1 MTKQLRRILT
11 SFFPRLRREFRWQD
25 LWPLVAFLAV
35 FCGVCAWL
43 ESAHHLMFSRPLMLG
58 LIVFAPWI
66 WWMHLAGYAGLP
78 KSRSQLALLMRLCL
92 LGLLVMVLAEPRAVR
107 SRDVMSVVFALDVSD
122 SIYNSDEALKYIV
135 DTAQKHRPKGK
146 SDQAGL
152 IIFGKTPACELS
164 PSMSFPFEAFNSQ
177 VDRGATNIEQTLSY
191 AGALLPE
198 DSQGKVVLISDG
210 VQTEGNL
217 SRILDDLKG
226 RGVAVDV
233 LPIDYSYRNEV
244 WLERLDLPQ
253 AVKLGETYEA
263 GMLVKSLS
271 EGKGKLVLR
280 ENGVVIAEQEIDYK
294 TGTNRYTVPITLRST
309 GYYEYTASIE
319 VPKVQDSLSQ
329 NNTVLN
335 YIFVEGEGKVLLV
348 TDGSGDRRDWELLQK
363 GIQAGDR
370 VVERIDGADLPRDAT
385 SLMPYDCIVFAN
397 VPHDEFDVQQ
407 LQAVRDAVYNLGVG
421 FLMVGGSNSFGPGG
435 YHRTVIEEILPVSMD
450 VSQKKVLPKGAL
462 AIILHSCE
470 FPEGNTWGKRITK
483 QAIKVLGAQDE
494 VGVLAYTEV
503 GERWL
508 FELTPAGEYES
519 LVPII
524 NGATIGDMPSF
535 QNTMQLGLKG
545 LMKSNAATRHM
556 IILSDGDPQPPTPAL
571 IKEFI
576 DAKISVSMV
585 AVFPHGGLE
594 ISKMQGVAEVTGGRY
609 YFPEDPEQ
617 LPSIFIKESKTLK
630 RSMLQNKVFTPEI
643 AFPSP
648 ILKGI
653 EGLPE
658 LKGYVITTAKGHPA
672 MTILT
677 APPDEEDPES
687 QDPVLSIWQHGLGKT
702 AAFTSDFSSNWGE
715 YWQQWNRFQPFIK
728 QLLTEVSRVKKDGH
742 LRMSTHTSGGDAV
755 IVVEDFHPDEGFLEL
770 TAKLA
775 GPNQKSENIQLKQ
788 VAPRRYQ
795 ATVPLWGHGRYHA
808 IAQGVGTAAGAG
820 KAGAGESGE
829 SGGERRDL
837 AFGGLIVPYSPEYLR
852 FRSNRQ
858 TLQDVADRTG
868 GRVLTGDPVK
878 DDIYQHGRAPKRSS
892 KPIFDWF
899 LIALAILLP
908 LDVALRRIQIDFAAM
923 KAALGLGR
931 RATTSA
937 TMGALL
943 QAKQTASA
951 AMQARRAE
959 QPLPRSMSSAPPTR
973 TSTAANAS
981 PNVVRQPPVESPPE
995 GSSDKPTSTT
1005 ERLLA
1010 LKRKRDEDN

>member
-1 MTKQLRRILT
+1 MMNKLRRIFT
-11 SFFPRLRREFRWQD
+11 SFFPMSRRAIRWRD
-25 LWPLVAFLAV
+25 IWPLIVFLIVFGVACF
-35 FCGVCAWL
+35 GL
-43 ESAHHLMFSRPLMLG
+43 EYGHYLMFARPLMLG

-66 WWMHLAGYAGLP
+66 WWMHVAGYAGLP
-78 KSRSQLALLMRLCL
+78 RGRATVALLTRLTL
-92 LGLLVMVLAEPRAVR
+92 LGLLSMVLAEPRSVKTM
-107 SRDVMSVVFALDVSD
+107 DVMSIVFALDVSD
-122 SIYNSDEALKYIV
+122 SIYSPDDALNYV
-135 DTAQKHRPKGK
+135 VQTVQNQRPKGK

-198 DSQGKVVLISDG
+198 DYQGKVVLISDG

-226 RGVAVDV
+226 RGVVVDV
-233 LPIDYSYRNEV
+233 LPIDYSYSNEV

-253 AVKLGETYEA
+253 GVKLGETYEA
-263 GMLVKSLS
+263 GMLVKSLND
-271 EGKGKLVLR
+271 GKGKLVLR
-280 ENGVVIAEQEIDYK
+280 ENGNVIAEQEVEYK
-294 TGTNRYTVPITLRST
+294 EGTNRYTVPITLRT
-309 GYYEYTASIE
+309 AGYYEYTASIE
-319 VPKVQDSLSQ
+319 VPKAQDSLPQ

-335 YIFVEGEGKVLLV
+335 YVFVEGEGKVLLV
-348 TDGSGDRRDWELLQK
+348 TDGSGDRRDWELLEK
-363 GIQAGDR
+363 AIRDGER
-370 VVERIDGADLPRDAT
+370 VVERIDGVDMPRDAT
-385 SLMPYDCIVFAN
+385 SLMPYDCIIFVN

-407 LQAVRDAVYNLGVG
+407 LQAVRDAVYNLGAG
-421 FLMVGGSNSFGPGG
+421 FVMVGGANSFGPGG
-435 YHRTVIEEILPVSMD
+435 YHRTVIEEILPVTMD

-494 VGVLAYTEV
+494 VGVLAYTET
-503 GERWL
+503 GEKWL
-508 FELTPAGEYES
+508 FEPTPAANYEQ

-535 QNTMQLGLKG
+535 QNTMQIGLKG
-545 LMKSNAATRHM
+545 LLKVDAATRHM

-576 DAKISVSMV
+576 DKKISVSMV
-585 AVFPHGGLE
+585 AIFPHGGLE
-594 ISKMQGVAEVTGGRY
+594 ISKMQSVAEVTGGRY
-609 YFPEDPEQ
+609 YFPEDPNQ
-617 LPSIFIKESKTLK
+617 LPAIFIKESKTLK
-630 RSMLQNKVFTPEI
+630 RSMLQNKVFTPEV

-653 EGLPE
+653 DGLPE

-677 APPDEEDPES
+677 APPDADDADS
-687 QDPVLSIWQHGLGKT
+687 QDPVLSVWQHGLGKT
-702 AAFTSDFSSNWGE
+702 AAFTSDFSTNWGE
-715 YWQQWNRFQPFIK
+715 HWQKWDRFQPFVK
-728 QLLTEVSRVKKDGH
+728 QLLTDVSRVKKDGH

-755 IVVEDFHPDEGFLEL
+755 IVVEDFHPEEGFLEV

-775 GPNQKSENIQLKQ
+775 GPNEKSEIVTLKQ

-808 IAQGVGTAAGAG
+808 IGQGTA
-820 KAGAGESGE
+820 
-829 SGGERRDL
+829 GERKDV
-837 AFGGLIVPYSPEYLR
+837 AFGGFIVPYSPEYLR

-858 TLQDVADRTG
+858 TLQEVADRTN
-868 GRVLTGDPVK
+868 GRVLSGDPEK
-878 DDIYQHGRAPKRSS
+878 DDIYRHGRAAKRST

-899 LIALAILLP
+899 LIALAILVP
-908 LDVALRRIQIDFAAM
+908 LDVAMRRIQLDLGAI
-923 KAALGLGR
+923 KAALGFGR
-931 RATTSA
+931 RTASTA

-943 QAKQTASA
+943 QAKESATAALKS
-951 AMQARRAE
+951 RRE
-959 QPLPRSMSSAPPTR
+959 ERPLPPPTAGTVLPR
-973 TSTAANAS
+973 PSQKPATPPNAGSPKPPDAPAETSDRPA
-981 PNVVRQPPVESPPE
+981 V
-995 GSSDKPTSTT
+995 STT

-1010 LKRKRDEDN
+1010 MKRKRDEEK